1 MNASYSIRQSRLIVK
16 LGKEVRVDANKME
29 RQLIIGC
36 IPLGIFII
44 SGSI

>member
-1 MNASYSIRQSRLIVK
+1 MNASYSIQQSRLIAK
-16 LGKEVRVDANKME
+16 LGKEVRVDANKMK

-44 SGSI
+44 S